1 MTVRKN
7 FVFDE
12 EVAGHLEE
20 LAKDRG
26 TSMTAIIE
34 DMIEKSYADIAKRK
48 KLEAAKRII
57 GSSNGVFGDLTIQE
71 IKANMD
77 V

>member
-7 FVFDE
+7 FVFDA
-12 EVAGHLEE
+12 EVAEHLEE
-20 LAKDRG
+20 LAKDKG
-26 TSMTAIIE
+26 KSMTAVIQE
-34 DMIEKSYADIAKRK
+34 MIETSYADIEKRK

-57 GSSNGVFGDLTIQE
+57 GSANGVFGDLTIQE

>member
-7 FVFDE
+7 FVFDD
-12 EVAGHLEE
+12 EVAQHLEE

-26 TSMTAIIE
+26 TSMTAVIQE
-34 DMIEKSYADIAKRK
+34 MIEASYADIEKRK
-48 KLEAAKRII
+48 KLEALKRIA
-57 GSSNGVFGDLTIQE
+57 GSASGLFGNLTIQE

>member
-7 FVFDE
+7 FVFDD
-12 EVAGHLEE
+12 EVAEHLKE
-20 LAKDRG
+20 LAKAKG
-26 TSMTAIIE
+26 KSMTAVVE
-34 DMIEKSYADIAKRK
+34 EMIENSYADIAKKR
-48 KLEAAKRII
+48 KLEALKRIS
-57 GSSNGVFGDLTIQE
+57 GSATGLFGDLTVQE

>member
-12 EVAGHLEE
+12 EVAAHLEE
-20 LAKDRG
+20 LAKDKG
-26 TSMTAIIE
+26 KSMTSIIQ
-34 DMIEKSYADIAKRK
+34 DMIEESYADIEKRR
-48 KLEAAKRII
+48 KLEALKRVA
-57 GSSNGVFGDLTIQE
+57 GSASGLFGDLTIQE

>member
-7 FVFDE
+7 FVFDD
-12 EVAGHLEE
+12 EVAEHLEE
-20 LAKDRG
+20 LAKDKG
-26 TSMTAIIE
+26 KSMTAVIQE
-34 DMIEKSYADIAKRK
+34 MIEKSYADISKRK
-48 KLEAAKRII
+48 KLEALKRIT
-57 GSSNGVFGDLTIQE
+57 GSASGLFGDLTIQE

>member
-12 EVAGHLEE
+12 EVAAHPEE
-20 LAKDRG
+20 IAKEEG
-26 TSMTAIIE
+26 KSMTVVE
-34 DMIEKSYADIAKRK
+34 QEMIEKHYSDIKKRK
-48 KLEAAKRII
+48 KLEALERIA
-57 GSSNGVFGDLTIQE
+57 GSATGLFVDLTVQE

>member
-12 EVAGHLEE
+12 EVAVHLEE
-20 LAKDRG
+20 IAKEEG
-26 TSMTAIIE
+26 KSMTAVVQE
-34 DMIEKSYADIAKRK
+34 MIEKHYADIRKRK
-48 KLEAAKRII
+48 KLEAAKRIV
-57 GSSNGVFGDLTIQE
+57 GSATGLFGDMTVQE

>member
-7 FVFDE
+7 FVFDD
-12 EVAGHLEE
+12 EVAEHLEE
-20 LAKDRG
+20 LAKDSG
-26 TSMTAIIE
+26 TSMTAVIQE
-34 DMIEKSYADIAKRK
+34 MIEKSYADIAKRK
-48 KLEAAKRII
+48 KLEALKRIA
-57 GSSNGVFGDLTIQE
+57 GSSNGLFGDLTIQE

>member
-7 FVFDE
+7 FVFDD
-12 EVAGHLEE
+12 EVAEHLEE
-20 LAKDRG
+20 LAKDKG
-26 TSMTAIIE
+26 KSMTAVIQE
-34 DMIEKSYADIAKRK
+34 MIEASYADIEKRK

-57 GSSNGVFGDLTIQE
+57 GSSDGYYGDLTIQE

>member
-7 FVFDE
+7 FVFDD
-12 EVAGHLEE
+12 EVAEHLEE
-20 LAKDRG
+20 LAKDKG
-26 TSMTAIIE
+26 KSMTAVIQE
-34 DMIEKSYADIAKRK
+34 MIEASYADIAKRK

-57 GSSNGVFGDLTIQE
+57 GSANGVFGDLTIQE